1 MKQKRERKIS
11 ARSKSRI
18 SKKEERRVSRKF
30 RKRRLVPKIMTNR
43 NEE

>member
-18 SKKEERRVSRKF
+18 SKKKREESAGSLEK
-30 RKRRLVPKIMTNR
+30 
-43 NEE
+43 ED